1 MRVTALLMDRD
12 LAVRVGA
19 RDLPAPGPGELLVG
33 VAWAGICGS
42 DLHVL
47 RTGDWVAYWP
57 ATLGHE
63 VAGRVLESRD
73 PRFPAGTPVVLDSR
87 VPERGA
93 DGTLRADRLSPDLQW
108 LGEAYPGGFA
118 EALVVPSV
126 SARAV
131 PESLDLADAVLAE
144 PLAVTRCALD
154 QVRTS
159 PARVLV
165 LGHGPIGALCHVEA
179 RRRWPDARV
188 AVTEPD
194 PGRAALAREL
204 GADAPG
210 DGPYDL
216 VIDGAGHAES
226 LTDAVRHASPG
237 GTVLLVALGNA
248 PSGVTTA
255 EIVERGLTLI
265 GSVGFDDHHL
275 DEAVAALAAAP
286 ARYRP
291 IVSHRVPLTDLP
303 AFLADPSAREDAIK
317 VLVDCAATQS
327 AAEGATQGG
336 ADRAAGGA
344 R

>member
-12 LAVRVGA
+12 LALTVGA
-19 RDLPAPGPGELLVG
+19 RELPAPGAGEVLVG
-33 VAWAGICGS
+33 VAWAGVCGS

-63 VAGRVLESRD
+63 VAGRVLESGD
-73 PRFPAGTPVVLDSR
+73 PAVPVGTPVVLDSR

-118 EALVVPSV
+118 EGLVVPSV
-126 SARAV
+126 SVRTV

-154 QVRTS
+154 QVRGT
-159 PARVLV
+159 PASVLV
-165 LGHGPIGALCHVEA
+165 LGHGPIGALSHIEA
-179 RRRWPDARV
+179 RRRWPGARV
-188 AVTEPD
+188 AVAEPD

-204 GADAPG
+204 GADEPG

-226 LTDAVRHASPG
+226 LTDAVRHAAPG
-237 GTVLLVALGNA
+237 GTVLLVALGQA
-248 PSGVTTA
+248 PSGITTA
-255 EIVERGLTLI
+255 EIVERGLTLV

-275 DEAVAALAAAP
+275 DEAVAALAAGPGA
-286 ARYRP
+286 YRP
-291 IVSHRVPLTDLP
+291 IVSHRVPLTGLP
-303 AFLADPSAREDAIK
+303 AFLSDPESRKDAVKI
-317 VLVDCAATQS
+317 LVECT
-327 AAEGATQGG
+327 
-336 ADRAAGGA
+336 R
-344 R
+344 

>member
-1 MRVTALLMDRD
+1 MRVAALLMDRD
-12 LAVRVGA
+12 LAVTVGP

-63 VAGRVLESRD
+63 VAGRVLESGD
-73 PRFPAGTPVVLDSR
+73 PAFPAGTPVVLDSR

-126 SARAV
+126 SARTV
-131 PESLDLADAVLAE
+131 PAALDLADAVLAE
-144 PLAVTRCALD
+144 PLAVTCCALD
-154 QVRTS
+154 QVRIT
-159 PARVLV
+159 PASVLV
-165 LGHGPIGALCHVEA
+165 LGHGPIGALSHIEA
-179 RRRWPDARV
+179 RRRWPDARIAV
-188 AVTEPD
+188 AEPD

-204 GADAPG
+204 GAEAAG

-226 LTDAVRHASPG
+226 LSDAVRHAAPG
-237 GTVLLVALGNA
+237 GTVLLVALGQA

-255 EIVERGLTLI
+255 EIVERGLTLV

-275 DEAVAALAAAP
+275 DEAVAALAAGP
-286 ARYRP
+286 AAYRP
-291 IVSHRVPLTDLP
+291 IVSHRVPLADLP
-303 AFLADPSAREDAIK
+303 GLLAGPARKDAVK
-317 VLVDCAATQS
+317 VLVECGSETS
-327 AAEGATQGG
+327 ANSTGG
-336 ADRAAGGA
+336 TP
-344 R
+344 